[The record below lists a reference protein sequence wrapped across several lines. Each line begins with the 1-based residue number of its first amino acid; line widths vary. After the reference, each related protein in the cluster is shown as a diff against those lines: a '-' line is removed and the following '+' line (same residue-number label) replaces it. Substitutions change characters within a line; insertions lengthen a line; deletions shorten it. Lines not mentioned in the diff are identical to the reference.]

1 MTQPSYVSRN
11 GLERLK
17 SELEQLPTVRRQDI
31 ADRIQQSREKGGVES
46 NAEYEDSKNE
56 LAFIEGRIL
65 TLDNMINSAVIIK
78 EGSGSGDT
86 VEVGNTI
93 AVKDQDGQFIKYTIV
108 GSTEADPSQGRIS
121 NVSPI
126 GGSLLGKWI
135 GEIAE
140 IDVPSVK
147 IRLEVMAIE

>member
-93 AVKDQDGQFIKYTIV
+93 AVKDQGTKSTHRPFAVRGWYSPCEGDGLMGAAEFGGAWLT
-108 GSTEADPSQGRIS
+108 QGRLS
-121 NVSPI
+121 
-126 GGSLLGKWI
+126 
-135 GEIAE
+135 
-140 IDVPSVK
+140 
-147 IRLEVMAIE
+147 RLECCSSGH